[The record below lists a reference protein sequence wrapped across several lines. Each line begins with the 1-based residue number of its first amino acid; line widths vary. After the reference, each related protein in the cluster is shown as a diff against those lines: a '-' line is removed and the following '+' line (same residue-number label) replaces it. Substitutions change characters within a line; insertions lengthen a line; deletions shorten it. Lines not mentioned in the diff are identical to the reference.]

1 MLFSIVIYKIAYDL
15 KFYKTTPFYLHFV
28 NTFFLTT
35 YRKQRRRLHNVRFMN
50 QNEIKNNF

>member
-28 NTFFLTT
+28 NILFYQHTENGVTAYIMSVL
-35 YRKQRRRLHNVRFMN
+35 
-50 QNEIKNNF
+50 

>member
-28 NTFFLTT
+28 NTFF
-35 YRKQRRRLHNVRFMN
+35 
-50 QNEIKNNF
+50 